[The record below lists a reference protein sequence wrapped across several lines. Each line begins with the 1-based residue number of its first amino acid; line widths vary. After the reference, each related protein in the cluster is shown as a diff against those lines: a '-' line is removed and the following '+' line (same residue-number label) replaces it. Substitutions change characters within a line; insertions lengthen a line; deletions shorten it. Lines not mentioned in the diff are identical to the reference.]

1 MVGIGCFQT
10 TGDVRRFQI
19 QPGSL
24 VLTDQRQPGFQR
36 GRIFIPG
43 LLQPAQRLFR
53 LSRLFR
59 QSGLPRAAAPSDGCD
74 TANQDDNAP
83 RITSPLRG
91 VAHAVR
97 TQKPEPLVLRAEA
110 AAGTRTIYWFADD
123 ALVGQSAP
131 GEGITWLP
139 PLAQSGKRHTLRAV
153 SDQGQSETREI
164 TVDIIP

>member
-1 MVGIGCFQT
+1 M
-10 TGDVRRFQI
+10 R
-19 QPGSL
+19 
-24 VLTDQRQPGFQR
+24 
-36 GRIFIPG
+36 
-43 LLQPAQRLFR
+43 
-53 LSRLFR
+53 RLFR
-59 QSGLPRAAAPSDGCD
+59 QSGLPRATAPSDGCD

-110 AAGTRTIYWFADD
+110 AASTRTIYWFADD